1 MPELAVVTSAAPAVR
16 SHTGYRLVIEASGK
30 RIRAVFNGEVV
41 AESERALV
49 MHETGYAPTAYIPR
63 ADVRMDLLQRTGHHT
78 HCPFKGDASYWTIEV
93 GGQRAE
99 NAAWSYEDP
108 FEEAEI
114 VRDHIAFYW
123 DQVDMVRGRRAGRG
137 SAGRRRPAP
146 SPIPCSSGWDGM
158 PGARRRRR
166 I

>member
-30 RIRAVFNGEVV
+30 RIRALFNSEVV
-41 AESERALV
+41 ADSDRALV

-63 ADVRMDLLQRTGHHT
+63 ADVRMGVLQRTDHHT
-78 HCPFKGDASYWTIEV
+78 HCPFKGDANYWTIEV
-93 GGQRAE
+93 GGRRAE

-114 VRDHIAFYW
+114 VMDHIAF
-123 DQVDMVRGRRAGRG
+123 
-137 SAGRRRPAP
+137 
-146 SPIPCSSGWDGM
+146 
-158 PGARRRRR
+158 
-166 I
+166 